1 MMTRAGKRKKKS
13 RSVYEERMTI
23 LSACSQRG
31 DDNGRHRE
39 KGVLLKLGSK
49 TEGDQVRTESLPSA
63 GQKIFLQ
70 VSWEVFT
77 VEREA

>member
-1 MMTRAGKRKKKS
+1 
-13 RSVYEERMTI
+13 MTI

-49 TEGDQVRTESLPSA
+49 TEGDQVRTESLPPA
-63 GQKIFLQ
+63 GQEIFLQ